1 MAENLY
7 RAYNGHI
14 PTTGQE
20 AGVTSTT
27 SLKTMLQ
34 LLTISGRQIAIVEWG
49 WSCTGAPSG
58 AVVDIGTSVAIAGTV
73 TAFAA
78 ADLLPYTNSSGPPSS
93 ALTLST
99 SGSGFTASAEG
110 TIANFT
116 SFDTQVLSTNTYIKQ
131 FPLGREPTVGGAAAA
146 NAATILRIRNTVPTT
161 AVTVNCYVIW
171 REQ

>member
-7 RAYNGHI
+7 RVANCHQA
-14 PTTGQE
+14 TTAQE
-20 AGVTSTT
+20 LAVTSGT

-34 LLTISGRQIAIVEWG
+34 LLTVAGRQLAIVEYG
-49 WSCTGAPSG
+49 WSCDGSPSG
-58 AVVDIGTSVAIAGTV
+58 ATIDAGTSVAIAGTV

-78 ADLLPYTNSSGPPSS
+78 ADISNYTNPSGPAST

-110 TIANFT
+110 TIAAWT
-116 SFDTQVLSTNTYIKQ
+116 SFDTQKLSSNTYIKQ
-131 FPLGREPTVGGAAAA
+131 FPLGREPTIGGPAASAAA
-146 NAATILRIRNTVPTT
+146 TVFRIRNLVPTT
-161 AVTVNCYVIW
+161 AVNVNCYVIW